1 MEIDGTFEHLT
12 KKEVSSL
19 LKEKAKLEKNL
30 GGIKEM
36 KDLPG
41 IVFVIDPKKEA
52 IAVAEAKRLN
62 IPVIAVVDTNCNPD
76 GIDYP
81 IPGND
86 DAIRAITLFTQI
98 IANAVVEA
106 DNEIGLTVIDSL
118 QEDDAPGFDSSKVS
132 TKPAEKTAE
141 KPAEKAKEKVVES
154 KPEAEEEKVEK
165 VKEEP
170 SAAKGAI
177 EETPETTEAP
187 ETETEA

>member
-1 MEIDGTFEHLT
+1 
-12 KKEVSSL
+12 
-19 LKEKAKLEKNL
+19 
-30 GGIKEM
+30 M

-118 QEDDAPGFDSSKVS
+118 QEDDAPGF
-132 TKPAEKTAE
+132 
-141 KPAEKAKEKVVES
+141 
-154 KPEAEEEKVEK
+154 
-165 VKEEP
+165 
-170 SAAKGAI
+170 
-177 EETPETTEAP
+177 
-187 ETETEA
+187 ETESVSKNLQPPRHQLRPKPKLLKRKKRLPLKLKSNQKLRKKPKRSLK